1 VVAGVDGSAAALTA
15 TRFAA
20 CEARARA
27 APLVLMHATSSG
39 ETDRQRD
46 TVLERAAAAAA
57 AAAPGVEI
65 VRRTSGWSPLAALLA
80 ASRDA
85 AMLVVGLAGRDDPPE
100 AADESVALDVLGRA
114 GCPVAV
120 VRAPHLRRRNVVVA
134 APTDIECDARVLA
147 EATTLAA
154 RRGVPLIIDH
164 VDGEGTDLV
173 LDRATGAIALVLG
186 RQDGPARYDEPARIA
201 VHRGP
206 CPVVVVRTA
215 ERTSESPH
223 GTAPGRPAAADGV
236 GGPG

>member
-1 VVAGVDGSAAALTA
+1 MPGTGSVVAGVDGSAAALTA

-100 AADESVALDVLGRA
+100 AADVDEPDTPRAHPAPASAGLGGHRRSGGVRSRRA
-114 GCPVAV
+114 QHHHATLASARTCGTRWAATASPPNKSPRAVRGCRPG
-120 VRAPHLRRRNVVVA
+120 
-134 APTDIECDARVLA
+134 
-147 EATTLAA
+147 AA
-154 RRGVPLIIDH
+154 RRGL
-164 VDGEGTDLV
+164 
-173 LDRATGAIALVLG
+173 
-186 RQDGPARYDEPARIA
+186 GPAP
-201 VHRGP
+201 
-206 CPVVVVRTA
+206 
-215 ERTSESPH
+215 
-223 GTAPGRPAAADGV
+223 
-236 GGPG
+236 